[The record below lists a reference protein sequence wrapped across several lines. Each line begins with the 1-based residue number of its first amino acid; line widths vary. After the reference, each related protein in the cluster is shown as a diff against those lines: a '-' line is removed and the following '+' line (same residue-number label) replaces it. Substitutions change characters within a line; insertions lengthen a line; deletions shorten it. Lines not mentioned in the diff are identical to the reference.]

1 MEGFRENEVHSL
13 NGLHLTA
20 LWQFVWTRER
30 LEMMVISNSCS
41 TYNFKISRL
50 IRVLNFFTVFLP
62 MQF

>member
-30 LEMMVISNSCS
+30 LEMMIWLLAIAAALTISK
-41 TYNFKISRL
+41 F
-50 IRVLNFFTVFLP
+50 P
-62 MQF
+62 D

>member
-30 LEMMVISNSCS
+30 LEMMMLLAIAAPLSIS
-41 TYNFKISRL
+41 K
-50 IRVLNFFTVFLP
+50 LP
-62 MQF
+62 D